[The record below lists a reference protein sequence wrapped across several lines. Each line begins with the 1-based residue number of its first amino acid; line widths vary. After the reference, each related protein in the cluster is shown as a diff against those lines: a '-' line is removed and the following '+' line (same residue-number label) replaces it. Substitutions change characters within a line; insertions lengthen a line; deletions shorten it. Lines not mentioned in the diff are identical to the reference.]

1 MLKAWYY
8 RKTLKSKD
16 GRGGGKRKRS
26 FALVL
31 FPTTHPHHLREQPRE
46 ATACP
51 YFLNMIQGEGGDDRE
66 GPGVGKKN

>member
-1 MLKAWYY
+1 MKAWYY

-16 GRGGGKRKRS
+16 GRGGGERKRI

-31 FPTTHPHHLREQPRE
+31 FPTTHPHHLREQPRG

-66 GPGVGKKN
+66 GPGMGKKN

>member
-1 MLKAWYY
+1 MAGVGE
-8 RKTLKSKD
+8 RE
-16 GRGGGKRKRS
+16 RE
-26 FALVL
+26 ALL
-31 FPTTHPHHLREQPRE
+31 LSHHLREQPRE